1 MDNVGKNIWFTS
13 IHRFI
18 PAVTTFIFWFVA
30 AKITGPEILGVVSTF
45 NSLLI
50 LISGFLMFDIFLGMK
65 RYLGIS
71 QSSENFSKSKEIFV
85 SSIIFTISSLVFF
98 LIFLYL
104 PYFNIIDYIGI
115 DNEYHWL
122 FLILLPLYCF
132 YILFS
137 ETLITLLKSKSLLY
151 PVLFGSILRFP
162 LLILFIFVI
171 YFPSIGSIIA
181 YFSMFFVGTFCY
193 GYELHKYLKKYYFSW
208 NESLKYVKVI
218 FKSGFTSWLP
228 HIISILGSQLSLITV
243 FAVAGASEAGKFY
256 LPMAIFTLTLFI
268 VNSITRVSHPIVA
281 GMASEKQN
289 SFIIYSIKIAFLIT
303 IPICVVFLLFP
314 SDFLGLIGKEYES
327 ATTALIIF
335 MLCVPFSIITEII
348 YYYVYAK
355 GEHKLLLVLGLTG
368 NLPRVLLYF
377 LLVPLL
383 GLNGSAIA
391 YVVGTCVQMMLSIK
405 LAKSYSMKL
414 EYKIYGLATLIPIF
428 IGSPFVLFDVNFVVS
443 IIVIIFITIIAYIKL
458 GYIRKKEMR
467 LLIYSVLSK
476 NQADGAYKL
485 VNRIFDRLKK

>member
-1 MDNVGKNIWFTS
+1 MDNIGKNIWFTS

-18 PAVTTFIFWFVA
+18 PAVTSFIFWFLA
-30 AKITGPEILGVVSTF
+30 AKIAGPEILGIVSTF

-50 LISGFLMFDIFLGMK
+50 LMSGFLMFDIFLGMK

-71 QSSENFSKSKEIFV
+71 QSTENFSQSKEILV
-85 SSIIFTISSLVFF
+85 SSVIFVTSSLAFF

-122 FLILLPLYCF
+122 FLILLPTYCF

-137 ETLITLLKSKSLLY
+137 ETLITLLKSRSLLY
-151 PVLFGSILRFP
+151 PILFGSILRFP
-162 LLILFIFVI
+162 LLVLFVFII

-181 YFSMFFVGTFCY
+181 YFSMFFIGTLCY
-193 GYELHKYLKKYYFSW
+193 GYELHKYLNKYYFSW

-218 FKSGFTSWLP
+218 FTSGFTSWLP
-228 HIISILGSQLSLITV
+228 HIINILGSQLSLITV
-243 FAVAGASEAGKFY
+243 FIVAGASEAGKFY
-256 LPMAIFTLTLFI
+256 LPLAIFTLTLFI
-268 VNSITRVSHPIVA
+268 LTSITRVSHPIVA

-303 IPICVVFLLFP
+303 MPISVGFLLFP
-314 SDFLGLIGKEYES
+314 EDFLSIIGKEYES
-327 ATTALIIF
+327 ATIALIIF
-335 MLCVPFSIITEII
+335 MICVPFSIITEII
-348 YYYVYAK
+348 YYYIYAK
-355 GEHKLLLVLGLTG
+355 GDHKLLLILGLSG
-368 NLPRVLLYF
+368 NLPRVFLYF
-377 LLVPLL
+377 FLVPVL

-391 YVVGTCVQMMLSIK
+391 YVVGTGIQMMLSIK
-405 LAKSYSMKL
+405 LAKSYAMKL
-414 EYKIYGLATLIPIF
+414 EHKVYGIATLIPIF
-428 IGSPFVLFDVNFVVS
+428 IGIPFVLFNINFVVS
-443 IIVIIFITIIAYIKL
+443 ILVIIFITFITYIKL
-458 GYIRKKEMR
+458 GYVRKKEMR
-467 LLIYSVLSK
+467 LLLYSILSK